1 MTESDSKAKR
11 DAYIREYNRRE
22 YVMQI
27 KRDQS
32 LAAAH
37 KKKVL
42 TTKKRLE
49 ELSMKDLLYIAYL
62 KCEEAG
68 VDFESKKAE
77 LESVLRLLHKP
88 ETI

>member
-1 MTESDSKAKR
+1 MSESDSKERR
-11 DAYIREYNRRE
+11 DAYIHEYNRRD
-22 YVMQI
+22 YVMQT

-32 LAAAH
+32 LATAH

-49 ELSMKDLLYIAYL
+49 ELSMKDLLYIARL

-68 VDFESKKAE
+68 IDFESKKGE
-77 LESVLRLLHKP
+77 LESALRLLHGP
-88 ETI
+88 DVI